1 MLKKS
6 NVASIAPG
14 NLYRHEGQLEYFK
27 HNLLDLQN
35 ELEDELRLTRKYLK
49 QEDLNDADLYDR
61 ASREINLTSELSKK
75 KQKNL
80 IYKIDQALESM
91 EQGAYEFCIETEE
104 PIGVERL
111 EKRKA

>member
-1 MLKKS
+1 MKVYAMLKKS

-35 ELEDELRLTRKYLK
+35 EFEDELRLTRKYLR

-61 ASREINLTSELSKK
+61 ASREINLASKLSKK
-75 KQKNL
+75 
-80 IYKIDQALESM
+80 
-91 EQGAYEFCIETEE
+91 TEE
-104 PIGVERL
+104 L
-111 EKRKA
+111 DL

>member
-1 MLKKS
+1 MLKKI

-14 NLYRHEGQLEYFK
+14 NLYREGQLEYFK

-61 ASREINLTSELSKK
+61 ASREINLASELSKK
-75 KQKNL
+75 NRR
-80 IYKIDQALESM
+80 
-91 EQGAYEFCIETEE
+91 T
-104 PIGVERL
+104 
-111 EKRKA
+111 

>member
-1 MLKKS
+1 MLLKKT

-35 ELEDELRLTRKYLK
+35 ELEDELRLNRKYLR

-61 ASREINLTSELSKK
+61 ASREINLTSGLSKK
-75 KQKNL
+75 NRR
-80 IYKIDQALESM
+80 
-91 EQGAYEFCIETEE
+91 T
-104 PIGVERL
+104 
-111 EKRKA
+111 

>member
-14 NLYRHEGQLEYFK
+14 NLYREGQSEYFK

-75 KQKNL
+75 NRR
-80 IYKIDQALESM
+80 
-91 EQGAYEFCIETEE
+91 T
-104 PIGVERL
+104 
-111 EKRKA
+111 